1 MTNSGPFSP
10 VHIGPITLKNRI
22 VKAATFEGV
31 MPKGAVSD
39 ELVSFHRKVAAGG
52 AAMTTVAYCSVSE
65 SGRVH
70 RNTMVMKPEITAD
83 LQRVTDAVHAEG
95 ALACAQIGH
104 AGPVAN
110 QMSNGTR
117 SLAPSARFS
126 APAMGR
132 VRAIDE
138 ADMDEIVGQF
148 ESATRVAIDAGFD
161 AVEVHLGH
169 NYLLSSFLSPNLNHR
184 SDRFGGS
191 IENRLRFPRRVLE
204 AVRTTAGDRVA
215 VTAKLNMADGV
226 EGGLWLDESIP
237 MAEVIAAD
245 GVLDAIQLSGGSS
258 LLNSMYLFRGEVP
271 MAEMA
276 ATQSKL
282 VGFGMKHFAKRMFP
296 EYPFEEAFFL
306 PYARQFRAA
315 VDIPLILLGGI
326 NRLDTI
332 ETALEEGFEAVAM
345 ARALLREPDLPNRF
359 RDASRTE
366 GLCVHCNKCMPTIYR
381 GTHCVLVPPEQRW

>member
-1 MTNSGPFSP
+1 MTTSGPFSP
-10 VHIGPITLKNRI
+10 VRLGPITLKNRI
-22 VKAATFEGV
+22 IKAATFEGV
-31 MPKGAVSD
+31 MPKGAVTD
-39 ELVSFHRKVAAGG
+39 KLISFHRKVAAGG

-65 SGRVH
+65 SGRVN
-70 RNTMVMKPEITAD
+70 RNTMVMKPEIAAD
-83 LQRVTDAVHAEG
+83 LRRLTEAVHSEG

-110 QMSNGTR
+110 QVSNGTR
-117 SLAPSARFS
+117 SLGPSARFS

-132 VRAIDE
+132 IRSVDE
-138 ADMDEIVGQF
+138 TDMDEIVDQF
-148 ESATRVAIDAGFD
+148 ASAARVAVDAGFD

-169 NYLLSSFLSPNLNHR
+169 NYLLSAFLSPNLNR
-184 SDRFGGS
+184 RRDRHGGS

-204 AVRTTAGDRVA
+204 SVRTAADDNVA

-226 EGGLWLDESIP
+226 DGGLWLDESIP
-237 MAEVIAAD
+237 MAQTIAAD
-245 GVLDAIQLSGGSS
+245 GFLDAIQLSGGSS

-276 ATQSKL
+276 ATQPKL
-282 VGFGMKHFAKRMFP
+282 VGFGMKHFAKGLFP
-296 EYPFEEAFFL
+296 EYPFEEAYFL

-315 VDIPLILLGGI
+315 VDLPLILLGGI

-332 ETALEEGFEAVAM
+332 ETALDDGFEAVAM

-359 RDASRTE
+359 LEASRTE
-366 GLCVHCNKCMPTIYR
+366 SLCVHCNKCMPTIYR
-381 GTHCVLVPPEQRW
+381 GTHCVLVPVEQRW

>member
-1 MTNSGPFSP
+1 
-10 VHIGPITLKNRI
+10 
-22 VKAATFEGV
+22 
-31 MPKGAVSD
+31 
-39 ELVSFHRKVAAGG
+39 
-52 AAMTTVAYCSVSE
+52 
-65 SGRVH
+65 
-70 RNTMVMKPEITAD
+70 
-83 LQRVTDAVHAEG
+83 
-95 ALACAQIGH
+95 
-104 AGPVAN
+104 
-110 QMSNGTR
+110 
-117 SLAPSARFS
+117 
-126 APAMGR
+126 
-132 VRAIDE
+132 
-138 ADMDEIVGQF
+138 
-148 ESATRVAIDAGFD
+148 
-161 AVEVHLGH
+161 
-169 NYLLSSFLSPNLNHR
+169 
-184 SDRFGGS
+184 
-191 IENRLRFPRRVLE
+191 
-204 AVRTTAGDRVA
+204 
-215 VTAKLNMADGV
+215 
-226 EGGLWLDESIP
+226 

-282 VGFGMKHFAKRMFP
+282 VGFGMKHFAKGLFP